1 MMSRS
6 NRISTNA
13 FLVFVLVLGTIL
25 PVHVLYSAEGGKK
38 GGKVVLYT
46 MMNAKDNDVLS
57 RAFEKKYPGIVVEG
71 YRGGPEALVN
81 KVMTEARAGAV
92 RADVIF
98 GGASELQIFK
108 KEGLLAPYVS
118 SETKGIRD
126 DFRDP
131 GGYWTTVHL
140 LEMTTAYNT
149 NQIRPA
155 DVPKSYEDLLKPE
168 FKGKMMMEGFDYA
181 WFATMQKLWGREKT
195 VSFCERLA
203 TQNVRFVRGH
213 TNIANMVAAGEGSI
227 GINLFAYRVSSL
239 RKDGA
244 PIDWVAFDPVVTML
258 ESVALARR
266 AVNVDPAKLLIDFM
280 LSVEGQH
287 VIRSFGRTP
296 VKAGV
301 EIPDEQLAK
310 IKPYPIDIAT
320 IYREGLEPFGK
331 EFRRIFD
338 IK

>member
-25 PVHVLYSAEGGKK
+25 PIRVLYSAEAGKK

-57 RAFEKKYPGIVVEG
+57 RAFEKKHSGIVVEG

-131 GGYWTTVHL
+131 DGYWTTVHL

-149 NQIRPA
+149 DQIRPA
-155 DVPKSYEDLLKPE
+155 DVPKSYEDLLKPA

-203 TQNVRFVRGH
+203 AQNVRFVRGH
-213 TNIANMVAAGEGSI
+213 TNIANLVAAGEGSI

-239 RKDGA
+239 KKGGA

-258 ESVALARR
+258 ESVSLARR

-287 VIRSFGRTP
+287 VIKSFGRTP